1 MKGKIFWAGAA
12 LLCCLDKNLSREQRE
27 ERLLILFAAKRTA
40 SLLLLPLIVILCRP
54 AQDTGDPAPSVLL
67 WMEKQQQES
76 QPSWMILHFRTK
88 KQQRQQKLHVLK
100 EMRRYFTHPK
110 PCTAPGSIKCRHSGV
125 NLLYKQPK
133 LEWNC
138 SSYPEMMFWD
148 VAAECLRIPRCD
160 IWQTAWFDSVWTC
173 HCCWIQNRSCVEFEL
188 FINTHKRL
196 VEHV

>member
-67 WMEKQQQES
+67 GMEKQQQES
-76 QPSWMILHFRTK
+76 QPSWMIMHFITK
-88 KQQRQQKLHVLK
+88 KQQQQQKLHVLK

-138 SSYPEMMFWD
+138 SLLTQRWCFEMLLLSVWEFQGAIFGRQLD
-148 VAAECLRIPRCD
+148 LIQSGLVIAAEFKTGAVL
-160 IWQTAWFDSVWTC
+160 SL
-173 HCCWIQNRSCVEFEL
+173 NYL
-188 FINTHKRL
+188 
-196 VEHV
+196 